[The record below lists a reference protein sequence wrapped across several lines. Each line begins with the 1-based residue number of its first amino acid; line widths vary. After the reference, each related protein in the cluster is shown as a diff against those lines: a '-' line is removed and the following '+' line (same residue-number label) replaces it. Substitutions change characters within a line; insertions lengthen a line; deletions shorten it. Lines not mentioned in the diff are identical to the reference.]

1 MTQDQVAEEMD
12 WSLSKLIRVESGAV
26 GISTN
31 DLRALLQLY
40 GVTDRR
46 RTNEMIELA
55 KAARQRMWWNE
66 YRQYMSPQFM
76 TYVGFEA
83 EAVVI
88 RQFHLSYMP
97 GLFQTEDY
105 VRALF
110 SAGAQELSPEDLATY
125 SQIRLRRGREVLE
138 RDDPPELLEVLDES
152 VVRRAIGG
160 PAAMARQLSHLIDL
174 AQRPNITVRVVP
186 FDQGAYSGVDGTF
199 TIYEFADPSVN
210 DVLYLGAPDRDELRE
225 APSDVEPYRQTFDQ
239 ILDIALSEEESL
251 ALIQKAKEAFER
263 S

>member
-46 RTNEMIELA
+46 RTNEMIDLA

-83 EAVVI
+83 EAVVV
-88 RQFHLSYMP
+88 RQFHLTTVP
-97 GLFQTEDY
+97 GLLQTEAYARSIMDAGDPAGLDDEATEAQ
-105 VRALF
+105 VAIRA
-110 SAGAQELSPEDLATY
+110 E
-125 SQIRLRRGREVLE
+125 RGRQVLD
-138 RDDPPELLEVLDES
+138 RDDPPALHLILDES
-152 VVRRAIGG
+152 TIRRQIGG
-160 PAAMARQLSHLIDL
+160 PAVMRDQLTRVLE
-174 AQRPNITVRVVP
+174 AAKRPNVTLQVVP
-186 FDQGAYSGVDGTF
+186 FERGAYPGIHAAF
-199 TIYEFADPSVN
+199 TIYEFGDPAVG
-210 DVLYLGAPDRDELRE
+210 DVLYLGGPGRDELRE
-225 APSDVEPYRQTFDQ
+225 SPSDVEFYRKTFAN
-239 ILDIALSEEESL
+239 LEEVALSVDDSL
-251 ALIQKAKEAFER
+251 DLIGRAQQEFP
-263 S
+263 